1 MPAVCA
7 VGVPVLPAEVPGAA
21 VSPGASNCSLAKLPA
36 FTVIEELVPEALV
49 ASLRSMAVA
58 VRAPA
63 VLQIRLKLP
72 VPPVKGALDGR
83 VALASD
89 ETIPT
94 VSATFAIRFQLAS
107 TAFTVTLNAAPA
119 FWALT
124 VPALPVAVPGAAV
137 SPGANTWSLVN

>member
-1 MPAVCA
+1 MPAVWA
-7 VGVPVLPAEVPGAA
+7 VGEPVLPDEVPGAA
-21 VSPGASNCSLAKLPA
+21 VSPGTSNCSLTKLPA
-36 FTVIEELVPEALV
+36 FTVIEELIPEALV

-72 VPPVKGALDGR
+72 VPPANGALAGR

-89 ETIPT
+89 EVIPT
-94 VSATFAIRFQLAS
+94 VSVVIAIRFQLAS

-119 FWALT
+119 
-124 VPALPVAVPGAAV
+124 V
-137 SPGANTWSLVN
+137 

>member
-1 MPAVCA
+1 M
-7 VGVPVLPAEVPGAA
+7 PAEVPGAA

-63 VLQIRLKLP
+63 VLQMRLKLP
-72 VPPVKGALDGR
+72 VPPVKGALAGR

-94 VSATFAIRFQLAS
+94 ISVALAIRFQLAS

-119 FWALT
+119 
-124 VPALPVAVPGAAV
+124 V
-137 SPGANTWSLVN
+137 